1 VTSPECGICARRTS
15 NRPEDAPVGGYVYD
29 DDRWS
34 AYHAPLKQAVPG
46 QLFLA
51 SKRHFLD
58 AAEMKPEEASS
69 LGGVLGKLTRAVK
82 QATGAERVYTVTVVE
97 RTPHWHTWLI
107 PRRAD
112 SESRG
117 TAYLN
122 SVLTGAFSTGEDEAK
137 QVVVKLQAAMEG
149 IQ

>member
-1 VTSPECGICARRTS
+1 MTSPECGICARRTS
-15 NRPEDAPVGGYVYD
+15 NRPEDAPVGGFVYD
-29 DDRWS
+29 DDCWS

-46 QLFLA
+46 QLFLV

-58 AAEMKPEEASS
+58 AAEMQPDEAAS
-69 LGGVLGKLTRAVK
+69 LGGVLGKLTQALK
-82 QATGAERVYTVTVVE
+82 QGIGAERVYTVTVVE

-107 PRRAD
+107 PRPAD
-112 SESRG
+112 SQSRG

-122 SVLTGAFSTGEDEAK
+122 SVLTGAFSTQEDEAK
-137 QVVVKLQAAMEG
+137 QVVAKLQAAVKG